1 MAQDWKPAGP
11 PEDAGVLVHGPKTLA
26 QAPGI
31 TAELERVQAHAG
43 GLVVHLRW
51 QANDDPAQTIRRLH
65 AAHRATPVGQRPTGE
80 AAMAHPV
87 VHVKVA
93 GLAGEVTPCQGH
105 ARSTEEDYVLT
116 SRYWLN
122 DAPAGAGMRLSV
134 TWPATGLPASTTDVY
149 LDSAPGL

>member
-1 MAQDWKPAGP
+1 MPAGP

-51 QANDDPAQTIRRLH
+51 QANDDPAETIRRLD
-65 AAHRATPVGQRPTGE
+65 AAHRATPVGQQPTGD
-80 AAMAHPV
+80 AAAAQPV
-87 VHVKVA
+87 VHVQVA
-93 GLAGEVTPCQGH
+93 DLAGEVTPCQGH

-116 SRYWLN
+116 SQYWLN
-122 DAPAGAGMRLSV
+122 GAPAGADMRLSV
-134 TWPATGLPASTTDVY
+134 TWPATGLPASTAD
-149 LDSAPGL
+149 LHLGNAPGL